1 MQREP
6 GKRDYGSSDGAR
18 LRSLA
23 SRGVPVAPSPPK
35 SAVPAAVQRDGRDQR
50 ARPRRTHAPFPDGR
64 V

>member
-23 SRGVPVAPSPPK
+23 SRGIPVNQAAPKPATPTPPQ
-35 SAVPAAVQRDGRDQR
+35 VRDPREHR
-50 ARPRRTHAPFPDGR
+50 VRPRPERHAR
-64 V
+64 A